1 MVQNKNKFIFVFI
14 SILLVLFMF
23 FIIVP
28 TQAVDPV
35 YKTGVSEV
43 AGESHIALI
52 AQAIVPWFNIACL
65 LAAAIT
71 IVQLMVTKDQKTV
84 SGAYKYL
91 LMIVATFFV
100 FNMLGAIFQFIDV
113 AIPSVSYDYATNTVS

>member
-1 MVQNKNKFIFVFI
+1 
-14 SILLVLFMF
+14 MF
-23 FIIVP
+23 FILVP
-28 TQAVDPV
+28 TQAADPV
-35 YKTGVSEV
+35 YKTGVAEV
-43 AGESHIALI
+43 AKESHVALI
-52 AQAIVPWFNIACL
+52 AQAIVPWFNVACL

-100 FNMLGAIFQFIDV
+100 FNMLGAIFQFVDV